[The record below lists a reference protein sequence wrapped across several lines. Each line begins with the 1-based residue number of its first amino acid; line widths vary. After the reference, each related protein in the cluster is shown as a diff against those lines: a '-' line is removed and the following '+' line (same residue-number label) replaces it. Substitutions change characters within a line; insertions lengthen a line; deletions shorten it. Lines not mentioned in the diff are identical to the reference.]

1 MDALLQVVIVSLAF
15 AAVIFLIGRSTK
27 AFFGLAVVA
36 LVLLAVDHFE
46 VLG

>member
-15 AAVIFLIGRSTK
+15 AAVIFLIGRSTY
-27 AFFGLAVVA
+27 FGLLLVA